1 MSKLNDIRDNVSR
14 RSKSLLGAVADIV
27 ESITKQNLALASD
40 LAGFAIDQVRLPT
53 KADDLAD
60 YRDRSKDAYSKF
72 DGQLKTHGKDLVN
85 VLRDVPGH
93 VKDALTAAAPVAKPK
108 AAKKAVAKKASARK
122 NAVVRK
128 PAVKKKASA
137 PKARRKKAARKKAA

>member
-60 YRDRSKDAYSKF
+60 YRDRSKDAYS
-72 DGQLKTHGKDLVN
+72 
-85 VLRDVPGH
+85 
-93 VKDALTAAAPVAKPK
+93 
-108 AAKKAVAKKASARK
+108 
-122 NAVVRK
+122 
-128 PAVKKKASA
+128 
-137 PKARRKKAARKKAA
+137 